1 MSLQS
6 RKHSPV
12 CDKEELRQK
21 EKEEEH
27 PGSLKANHNG
37 LPKSIPTLSGTL
49 SFPSFLRPAKCCEN
63 LLNHIYALDEC
74 VSLDE
79 IENLVGLMVSWMA
92 MDNLMLDDAETQ
104 CSDKIKIGPKSNCKG
119 NPTKEKLKISG
130 QAIWKIFGCIDS
142 REEELMQQT

>member
-12 CDKEELRQK
+12 CDKDELRQK

-49 SFPSFLRPAKCCEN
+49 SFPSFLRPAK
-63 LLNHIYALDEC
+63 D
-74 VSLDE
+74 VPQS
-79 IENLVGLMVSWMA
+79 
-92 MDNLMLDDAETQ
+92 
-104 CSDKIKIGPKSNCKG
+104 
-119 NPTKEKLKISG
+119 ISG
-130 QAIWKIFGCIDS
+130 RDKLHKHDLHNVVAVMEAQASLRQKRTQAEGE
-142 REEELMQQT
+142 RRRTQVN